1 MSELALFTINW
12 ANVYLVCFLV
22 GFTLTLLSLLVGVF
36 HVDLPGK
43 WDNFLHAG
51 HGASQ
56 IGHGFGHGH
65 VGHGHVG
72 HGHPGVGNGPEISPI
87 NFSTVMAFL
96 AWFGGVGYLLTSVY
110 RVWYLAT
117 LAAATAAGFFG
128 ASIIFWYLVKV
139 MLAHDHTMDPADFR
153 MVGVVGIITNP
164 IREGGTGELVY
175 VQGGSRKT
183 AAARAENGAAIMKGT
198 EVAVTR
204 YEKGI
209 AYVRQW
215 DELAEN
221 FAVTPD
227 AREQK

>member
-1 MSELALFTINW
+1 MTMLALLVVNW
-12 ANVYLVCFLV
+12 GNVYLVCFIV
-22 GFTLTLLSLLVGVF
+22 GFSLTLLSLLVGVF
-36 HVDLPGK
+36 HVDLPGR

-56 IGHGFGHGH
+56 IGHG
-65 VGHGHVG
+65 VGHAHAGHVG
-72 HGHPGVGNGPEISPI
+72 HGHPGAASGPEISPI

-110 RVWYLAT
+110 RVWYLFT
-117 LAAATAAGFFG
+117 LALATGAGLFG

-153 MVGVVGIITNP
+153 VVGVVGIITNP
-164 IREGGTGELVY
+164 IREGGTGEIVY

-183 AAARAENGAAIMKGT
+183 AAARADGGGPIAKGT

-215 DELAEN
+215 DELTEN
-221 FAVTPD
+221 LEAAGD
-227 AREQK
+227 ARKQK